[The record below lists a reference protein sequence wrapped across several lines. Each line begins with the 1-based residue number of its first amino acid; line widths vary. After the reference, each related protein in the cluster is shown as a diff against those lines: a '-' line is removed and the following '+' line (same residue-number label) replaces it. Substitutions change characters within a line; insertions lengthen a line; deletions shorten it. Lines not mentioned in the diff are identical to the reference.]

1 MPSLIQHDY
10 YNSILIFITYNS
22 NIHYLLIFIVF
33 NLKFI
38 CKCFNNY
45 NFGRGKGLIYKVK
58 KVHFFIIDRK
68 YIPPICRVCISPFI
82 NCLFCHLYI
91 YV

>member
-1 MPSLIQHDY
+1 MDNFLGSMPNCFLKESCECQMPSLIQHEY

-33 NLKFI
+33 NLKCI

-45 NFGRGKGLIYKVK
+45 NFGRDKGLIYKRDT
-58 KVHFFIIDRK
+58 FIIDMK
-68 YIPPICRVCISPFI
+68 YIPPY
-82 NCLFCHLYI
+82 L
-91 YV
+91 